1 MIKRLKDLRGRPSRG
16 KNKRRR
22 SARKRGDGKAAKAPT
37 PAEKAS
43 RRSGRSLLRLLGL
56 RRKNRRLRKPTPAA
70 GIRVTPPPA
79 ELVERTCKSE
89 VDPELANSAVASAE
103 LPERAAAAKG
113 ARGARV
119 RGALVSAA
127 KQAGR
132 AALRTF
138 EVLLLLAVLGGLGL
152 AGYHGYKRLSK
163 TQYFNVDKI
172 VIEGARRTIPA
183 QLRAAV
189 DPLRGQPIFRVDTAQ
204 ISRALERH
212 PWIARVDVRRDL
224 PRTLRVIVHERDARA
239 LLRFGSRLYLVDA
252 QGVIFKRAQ
261 RGETEGLPL
270 VSGLDRATLL
280 KNRVYA
286 RLWIQRALSVI
297 ARYYAQPRPPLSEVR
312 LGTQGELTL
321 FLRRGGIA
329 LRFGRTFSEERLRK
343 LDAVW
348 RALGPKKVKRLRAL
362 LLDHEARADRVI
374 ARLSP
379 R

>member
-1 MIKRLKDLRGRPSRG
+1 MPIEEI
-16 KNKRRR
+16 
-22 SARKRGDGKAAKAPT
+22 T
-37 PAEKAS
+37 M
-43 RRSGRSLLRLLGL
+43 
-56 RRKNRRLRKPTPAA
+56 
-70 GIRVTPPPA
+70 
-79 ELVERTCKSE
+79 RTL
-89 VDPELANSAVASAE
+89 DAY
-103 LPERAAAAKG
+103 RA
-113 ARGARV
+113 
-119 RGALVSAA
+119 
-127 KQAGR
+127 
-132 AALRTF
+132 
-138 EVLLLLAVLGGLGL
+138 GL
-152 AGYHGYKRLSK
+152 ASEGRLS
-163 TQYFNVDKI
+163 N
-172 VIEGARRTIPA
+172 RTINKH
-183 QLRAAV
+183 L
-189 DPLRGQPIFRVDTAQ
+189 
-204 ISRALERH
+204 
-212 PWIARVDVRRDL
+212 
-224 PRTLRVIVHERDARA
+224 VILH
-239 LLRFGSRLYLVDA
+239 G
-252 QGVIFKRAQ
+252 IFKRAQ